1 MDSEQKE
8 PKPERGVS
16 ERALRAAI
24 ELFTLWEND
33 EKNIPLDRIV
43 SGEFRT
49 RKYLNSGERRW
60 IAEAVYG
67 CARFWRRQVYLLN
80 ARGQE
85 PTPEN
90 VVRLWAEE
98 EEEEKKRRR
107 EEEKTEEGTGN
118 REQGTEE
125 PNTQH
130 PTPDTLPTLDQ
141 PREYLRVTL
150 SFPDEMAAALE
161 GLLGA
166 EALDAARAFNRQA
179 PTTLRVNPLRV
190 SWAHLRKSL
199 PDPTPTRYSPWG
211 LELSRRVNIFEL
223 PGYRT
228 GWFEV
233 QEEASQLVS
242 LLVDAQPG
250 QGIAEVGAGAGGKTL
265 ALAALMENKG
275 AIFAIDTSQYRL
287 DELQKRAERAGVT
300 CVEPIQID
308 ADSAGEW
315 QPTVSKRRKINQWR
329 NVADAVLVDAPCTGS
344 GVLRRSPDAKW
355 REFDLAHMTGLQA
368 NLIQQAATLVRPGG
382 MLFYVTCAF
391 EREQNEDIVNA
402 FLATE
407 LGQQYEVAPAVPR
420 LQAACER
427 ADTLARTPPF
437 LRTEKAQKKLADRQE
452 QEQQAQSEVGASAT
466 TTAEPER
473 APADY
478 ESLAS
483 GLFLRT
489 WPHRHGL
496 DAFFAACLQRKNV

>member
-1 MDSEQKE
+1 MDIEQKI
-8 PKPERGVS
+8 PRAERGVS
-16 ERALRAAI
+16 ERAMRAAI
-24 ELFTLWEND
+24 ELFTLWEDD

-67 CARFWRRQVYLLN
+67 CARFWRRQVYVLN
-80 ARGQE
+80 AREQE

-90 VVRLWAEE
+90 VVKLWAEE
-98 EEEEKKRRR
+98 EKRRQGEEE
-107 EEEKTEEGTGN
+107 TGD
-118 REQGTEE
+118 REQGTENASLI
-125 PNTQH
+125 PH
-130 PTPDTLPTLDQ
+130 PSSLIPSSDR
-141 PREYLRVTL
+141 PREYLRITQ
-150 SFPDEMAAALE
+150 SFPDAMAAALE
-161 GLLGA
+161 ELLGE
-166 EALDAARAFNRQA
+166 EAIAAGEAFNRQA

-190 SWAHLRKSL
+190 SWGHLRKSL

-211 LELSRRVNIFEL
+211 LELSRRVNVFEI

-242 LLVDAQPG
+242 MLVDARPG
-250 QGIAEVGAGAGGKTL
+250 QGIVEVGAGAGGKTL

-275 AIFAIDTSQYRL
+275 AIFAIDTSQNRL
-287 DELQKRAERAGVT
+287 DELQKRGERGGVT
-300 CVEPIQID
+300 CVEAIQVD
-308 ADSAGEW
+308 ADSSGEW
-315 QPTVSKRRKINQWR
+315 QPTVNKRRKINQWR
-329 NVADAVLVDAPCTGS
+329 NMADAVLVDAPCTGS

-355 REFDLAHMTGLQA
+355 REFDLPHMTGLQA
-368 NLIQQAATLVRPGG
+368 NLMQQAATLVRPGG

-391 EREQNEDIVNA
+391 EREQNEDIVHA

-407 LGQQYEVAPAVPR
+407 LGQQYGIVPAVPR

-427 ADTLARTPPF
+427 AYAQAQTPLF
-437 LRTEKAQKKLADRQE
+437 MRTEKAQKKLSERQE
-452 QEQQAQSEVGASAT
+452 AERQAQEQAMEDTGTST
-466 TTAEPER
+466 PEPER
-473 APADY
+473 TPADY

-483 GLFLRT
+483 GPFLRT

-496 DAFFAACLQRKNV
+496 DAFFAACLQRKEL

>member
-1 MDSEQKE
+1 MDSEQVDSEQKI
-8 PKPERGVS
+8 PRAERGVS
-16 ERALRAAI
+16 ERALRAAV

-67 CARFWRRQVYLLN
+67 CARFWRRQVYILN

-90 VVRLWAEE
+90 VVRLWLEQ
-98 EEEEKKRRR
+98 EEEEKRRKGEKETEHQTSNTEHR
-107 EEEKTEEGTGN
+107 EAT
-118 REQGTEE
+118 
-125 PNTQH
+125 
-130 PTPDTLPTLDQ
+130 TLNLQPSTS
-141 PREYLRVTL
+141 PREYLRIAL
-150 SFPDEMAAALE
+150 SFPDEMATALE
-161 GLLGA
+161 ALLGEEAIAAA
-166 EALDAARAFNRQA
+166 EAFNRQA

-199 PDPTPTRYSPWG
+199 PDPMPTQYSPWG
-211 LELSRRVNIFEL
+211 LELPRRVNIYEI

-242 LLVDAQPG
+242 LLVDARPG
-250 QGIAEVGAGAGGKTL
+250 QGIVEVGAGAGGKTL
-265 ALAALMENKG
+265 SLAALMENKG
-275 AIFAIDTSQYRL
+275 AIFAIDISQNRL
-287 DELQKRAERAGVT
+287 DELQKRGERAGVT
-300 CVEPIQID
+300 CVEMVQVD
-308 ADSAGEW
+308 ADSSGEW

-329 NVADAVLVDAPCTGS
+329 NMADAVLVDAPCTGS

-368 NLIQQAATLVRPGG
+368 SLLQQAATLARPGG

-402 FLATE
+402 FLETE
-407 LGQQYEVAPAVPR
+407 LGQQFEVVPAAPR

-427 ADTLARTPPF
+427 AYAQAQMPLF
-437 LRTEKAQKKLADRQE
+437 MRTEKAQKKIAERQE
-452 QEQQAQSEVGASAT
+452 AEQ
-466 TTAEPER
+466 TTAGAAPSPSEPER
-473 APADY
+473 IPADY

-483 GLFLRT
+483 GPFLRT

-496 DAFFAACLQRKNV
+496 DAFFAACLQRKEL